1 MHTFPSDFLWG
12 ASTASYQIEGATD
25 LDGCGQSIWD
35 TFARSPGK
43 VHLQQD
49 GRVACDHYHR
59 YAEDIALLQQLGA
72 KVYRFSSAWPRIQA
86 NGTGPANAKG
96 LAFYDRLVDTVLKAG
111 MAPWLCL
118 YHWDLPQALQD
129 KGGWAN
135 RDIVGWFTDYADIMV
150 RALGDRVPRIATFN
164 EPNIFSLIGYML
176 GRHAPGLTDERATL
190 RAMHHINLAHGA
202 SVSAMRAV
210 APHIR
215 YGIIPN
221 LHPMRPATPSDA
233 DAAAARELDVLW
245 NRGFRDVLIKGE
257 YPPRLAELL
266 EERSGAVQAGD
277 LQTICQPLD
286 WLGFNHYSYNYVRAN
301 PMLPFGVE
309 LVDPPQGVPV
319 TDMGWEIAP
328 PAFKEVLL
336 QMRDEFGNPELFVT
350 ENGCASPDP
359 DVLDNGV
366 CDDPSRV
373 DYLRQYLRV
382 ASEAVAE
389 GVNLKG
395 YLVWSLLDNYEWS
408 YGYSKRF
415 GIVHV
420 DYATQKRTPKTSFA
434 FMQKTIADQRVA

>member
-1 MHTFPSDFLWG
+1 MKTFPTDFLWG

-35 TFARSPGK
+35 TFAATPGK
-43 VHLQQD
+43 VHQFED
-49 GRVACDHYHR
+49 GSVACDHYHR
-59 YAEDIALLQQLGA
+59 YPEDIALLKNLGA

-86 NGTGPANAKG
+86 NGTGPANPKG
-96 LAFYDRLVDTVLKAG
+96 LAFYDRLVDAVLESG
-111 MAPWLCL
+111 MEPWLCL

-135 RDIVGWFTDYADIMV
+135 RDIVGWFTDYAEIMT
-150 RALGDRVPRIATFN
+150 RALGDRVPRICTFN
-164 EPNIFSLIGYML
+164 EPNIFALIGYML

-190 RAMHHINLAHGA
+190 RAIHHINLAHGA
-202 SVSAMRAV
+202 SVKAMRAI
-210 APHIR
+210 APDVK

-221 LHPMRPATPSDA
+221 LHPMKPASSSHA
-233 DAAAARELDVLW
+233 DAKAAVDMDVLW
-245 NRGFRDVLIKGE
+245 NRGFRDVLIKGA
-257 YPPRLAELL
+257 YPQQLAQWLDEK
-266 EERSGAVQAGD
+266 SGAVQPGD

-286 WLGFNHYSYNYVRAN
+286 WLGFNHYSYNYVKAN
-301 PMLPFGVE
+301 PQALFGVE
-309 LVDPPQGVPV
+309 LVDPPAGSPV

-328 PAFKEVLL
+328 AAFKEVLL

-350 ENGCASPDP
+350 ENGCASA
-359 DVLDNGV
+359 DVLVDGQ
-366 CDDPSRV
+366 CHDQARV
-373 DYLRQYLRV
+373 DYLRQYLGV
-382 ASEAVAE
+382 ASEAIAE

-420 DYATQKRTPKTSFA
+420 DYATQKRTPKSSYSFL
-434 FMQKTIADQRVA
+434 QTTIAKQSVA